1 MKTLR
6 WIVILLFVLIDAA
19 LADDAPQARVEA
31 RFEPDAQATVGMPA
45 RLVVDIWVT
54 SWFMEAPQLPALEMQ
69 GAVVA
74 LAESAQHLN
83 DKSGDQPWFGIER
96 EYLVTP
102 TQEGELQIPAF
113 DIAVKPG
120 PAGTPITLRTQ
131 PLVLHAAALIRP
143 AAAGNSLITTRLQ
156 LGEKFDRD
164 LQTLKAGDSFTRT
177 ITLSAAGAPAMLLPP
192 IEFAPIAG
200 LAIYPAPPVVANLGD
215 ERGGFTGGRRV
226 DRATYVV
233 QKAGRYTLPS
243 IEVQWWDPQTQ
254 ALHTSQIAAKHFHAA
269 TGPAAQGEFT
279 IPGDTIPGRVRSSA
293 YLLALGACVLVV
305 LALYRWLR
313 PFGLRLMAQWR
324 KRYENMKRR
333 YENSEHHAYRQLR
346 KAASGDSAVF
356 YAALCRWV
364 ERRSQGE
371 HSTGPEAFAIR
382 CGDPQLHAAIAKLEA
397 MLFSNTPKDPTIAA
411 VVMKQIEVLRHKWRA
426 ETRTQRGLQPLNP

>member
-1 MKTLR
+1 MNILR
-6 WIVILLFVLIDAA
+6 WIVLLLFVLIDAA
-19 LADDAPQARVEA
+19 LADDAPQARLEA

-54 SWFMEAPQLPALEMQ
+54 SWFMEAPQLPALEIA

-74 LAESAQHLN
+74 LTDSAQHLN
-83 DKSGDQPWFGIER
+83 DKSGSQPWFGIER

-120 PAGTPITLRTQ
+120 PDGKPVALRTQ
-131 PLVLHAAALIRP
+131 PLTLHAAALIRP
-143 AAAGNSLITTRLQ
+143 VAAGNSLISTQLQ

-164 LQTLKAGDSFTRT
+164 LKTLKAGDSFTRT

-192 IEFAPIAG
+192 VEFAPIDG

-226 DRATYVV
+226 DSVTYVV
-233 QKAGRYTLPS
+233 QKAGRYTLPP
-243 IEVQWWDPQTQ
+243 IEVQWWNPQTQ
-254 ALHTSQIAAKHFHAA
+254 ALHTAQIAATHFRAA
-269 TGPAAQGEFT
+269 ANPATQSEFA
-279 IPGDTIPGRVRSSA
+279 IPGNGIASIRSGG
-293 YLLALGACVLVV
+293 YLLASGAAILVL

-313 PFGLRLMAQWR
+313 PSAQRLLERWQARYAQA
-324 KRYENMKRR
+324 KQR

-346 KAASGDSAVF
+346 SAAQGGDPNKFYTALNHWIARSAHHE
-356 YAALCRWV
+356 YP
-364 ERRSQGE
+364 
-371 HSTGPEAFAIR
+371 TGPESFASHS
-382 CGDPQLHAAIAKLEA
+382 GDPQLRAAIAKLEA
-397 MLFSNTPKDPTIAA
+397 MLFSDAPTDLTIAA
-411 VVMKQIEVLRHKWRA
+411 TVMKQVDVQRHKRRA
-426 ETRTQRGLQPLNP
+426 KTRTQRGLQPLNP